1 MDWKM
6 DDERRFLR
14 RRIDRADV
22 VFALDEASDRWTVVY
37 GKRIVGEAM
46 RNHTAVHNWV
56 AVPYRPGTEDF
67 LNVLELVAEVKG
79 SHEWSG
85 EG

>member
-1 MDWKM
+1 M
-6 DDERRFLR
+6 DDAGRLYR

-22 VFALDEASDRWTVVY
+22 VFALDEAADRWTVVY
-37 GKRIVGEAM
+37 GKRIVGEAI
-46 RNHTAVHNWV
+46 RTRAAVHNWV
-56 AVPYRPGTEDF
+56 AIPYRPGTADF
-67 LNVLELVAEVKG
+67 EQVLELVAEIKG